1 MDGFELLFILL
12 VILYPLLEGL
22 ARRRKASRDAEGPP
36 ESRRAGPLEGGTS
49 APEEETARAGTDRG
63 EAASDILPDDLW
75 ELLTGEQRRGR
86 GARPPI
92 EPDVDGGVKDETAWA
107 STESPIAVD
116 EDAARERWTGPSD
129 DEVPRSEPVSLE
141 YEGPEAY
148 SLEQP
153 PPSPEVRHAR
163 FHARLD
169 AAPTPRSRP
178 RRRSGLTRRLAR
190 RGTLREAVILAE
202 VLGPP
207 RGLE

>member
-1 MDGFELLFILL
+1 MDGFELLFLLLFILF
-12 VILYPLLEGL
+12 PLLEGL
-22 ARRRKASRDAEGPP
+22 ARRRKGSRGSGGPS
-36 ESRRAGPLEGGTS
+36 ESGRAGPLEGETS
-49 APEEETARAGTDRG
+49 VPEEETARAGTDRG

-86 GARPPI
+86 DARPPI
-92 EPDVDGGVKDETAWA
+92 EPDVDGGVKDEPAWA
-107 STESPIAVD
+107 SAESPIAVD
-116 EDAARERWTGPSD
+116 EDAARERWTDPSD

-153 PPSPEVRHAR
+153 LPSPEVRHAR

-169 AAPTPRSRP
+169 AAPTPRP